1 MTTLHD
7 GKPAFLVT
15 LDTEGDN
22 LWSKPAYALTE
33 NAKFL
38 PRFQALC
45 ERHGLRPTWLTDWE
59 MASSPVF
66 REFGC
71 DVLQRGAGEIG
82 MHLHAWDTPP
92 LVPRT
97 PDDNRHHPYLFEFS
111 ERLMREKI
119 QRLTA
124 LLEERFDR
132 KMRSHRAGRWGFTS
146 GYARLLAELGYTV
159 DCSVTPAVSWKAV
172 RGSPDGSGGCDF
184 RAFPSHPYFVD
195 LEDISR
201 EGNSGLLE
209 APLTIVRKYG
219 FAQPIESYVPL
230 LRRYVARVLP
240 AVVWMRPTG
249 WNRRFLIELL
259 EQAREQHSPYVQFML
274 HSSELMPGGSP
285 TFRTESSIEKL
296 YADLEALFEA
306 ASGHFRGATLSEF
319 HDAWIERRDRL
330 DSISCTASDR
340 PKEEAASAVGAG

>member
-1 MTTLHD
+1 MTPAD
-7 GKPAFLVT
+7 DRPAFLIT

-33 NAKFL
+33 NAKYL
-38 PRFQALC
+38 PRFQTLC
-45 ERHGLRPTWLTDWE
+45 EGYGLRPTWLTDWE

-66 REFGC
+66 REFGR

-92 LVPRT
+92 LVSRT

-119 QRLTA
+119 KRLTA
-124 LLEERFDR
+124 LLEERFDA
-132 KMRSHRAGRWGFTS
+132 KMLSHRAGRWGFTS
-146 GYARLLAELGYTV
+146 DYARLLAQSGYVV
-159 DCSVTPAVSWKAV
+159 DCSVTPLVSWKAV
-172 RGSPDGSGGCDF
+172 KGSPDGSGGCDF
-184 RAFPSHPYFVD
+184 RGFPAQPYFVD

-201 EGNSGLLE
+201 EGTSGLLE
-209 APLTIVRKYG
+209 APVSIVRKYSY
-219 FAQPIESYVPL
+219 AQPIEDYVPL
-230 LRRYVARVLP
+230 LRRYVARVFP
-240 AVVWMRPTG
+240 AVVWMRPNG
-249 WNRRFLIELL
+249 WNRRFLIEVL
-259 EQAREQHSPYVQFML
+259 EQAREQGWPYVQFML

-285 TFRTESSIEKL
+285 TFRTESGIEKL
-296 YADLEALFEA
+296 YDDLQALFEE

-319 HDAWIERRDRL
+319 HAAWIARRDRL
-330 DSISCTASDR
+330 NSISCAASDG